1 MSEKPSLL
9 ERLLGNAKKKVDE
22 NKQNLERQV
31 KQQLKG
37 LVYDDELVE
46 ELAPVFMKLH
56 GVEGFNQV
64 MELLVTKEKQI
75 EAISGGDWFKQES
88 SDEQSEE
95 EIETKQ
101 TESSNN
107 PVDEYLSKK
116 YGETK

>member
-1 MSEKPSLL
+1 MSDKPSLL
-9 ERLLGNAKKKVDE
+9 ERLIGGAKNKVDA
-22 NKQNLERQV
+22 NKQGLEAQI

-37 LVYDDELVE
+37 LVYDDELVD
-46 ELAPVFMKLH
+46 ELTPVFMRLQ

-75 EAISGGDWFKQES
+75 ETISGGDWFKQES
-88 SDEQSEE
+88 KSETDEE

-101 TESSNN
+101 TKQSENL
-107 PVDEYLSKK
+107 VDDYLMKK

>member
-9 ERLLGNAKKKVDE
+9 ERLLGNHKKKVDD
-22 NKQNLERQV
+22 NRQALELQV

-46 ELAPVFMKLH
+46 ELAPVFMRLQ

-88 SDEQSEE
+88 KSDTDEE
-95 EIETKQ
+95 EIETKPNQ
-101 TESSNN
+101 PSNN
-107 PVDEYLSKK
+107 PVDDYLSKK

>member
-9 ERLLGNAKKKVDE
+9 ERLLGNHKKKVDD
-22 NKQNLERQV
+22 NKQGLELQI

-46 ELAPVFMKLH
+46 ELAPVFMRLQ
-56 GVEGFNQV
+56 GIDGFNQV

-75 EAISGGDWFKQES
+75 ETISGGDWFKQES
-88 SDEQSEE
+88 SDAQSEE

-101 TESSNN
+101 TEKSANL
-107 PVDEYLSKK
+107 VDDYLSKK

>member
-9 ERLLGNAKKKVDE
+9 ERLMGGAKKKVDE
-22 NKQNLERQV
+22 NKQGLELQI

-46 ELAPVFMKLH
+46 ELTPVFMRLQ

-75 EAISGGDWFKQES
+75 ETISGGDWFKQES
-88 SDEQSEE
+88 KSDEDEE
-95 EIETKQ
+95 EINTKQ
-101 TESSNN
+101 TEKSAN